1 MTSLTLDDGRRR
13 CRAHNN
19 LGEPCRQRPIRGGVV
34 CVAHGGRAPQVQRA
48 AKERLNDLVD
58 PALVRLEAL
67 LHDQNAAVALGAVK
81 DVLDRAGFK
90 PVERNESLVIG
101 AFTLRI
107 DRGQNDA
114 DG

>member
-1 MTSLTLDDGRRR
+1 MNISSHELATRR
-13 CRAHNN
+13 CRAHKTN
-19 LGEPCRQRPIRGGVV
+19 GDPCPNWAIRGGVV
-34 CVAHGGRAPQVQRA
+34 CHVHGGRSPQVKRA

-67 LHDQNAAVALGAVK
+67 LQDRNAAVALGAVK

-107 DRGQNDA
+107 DRGSNDD